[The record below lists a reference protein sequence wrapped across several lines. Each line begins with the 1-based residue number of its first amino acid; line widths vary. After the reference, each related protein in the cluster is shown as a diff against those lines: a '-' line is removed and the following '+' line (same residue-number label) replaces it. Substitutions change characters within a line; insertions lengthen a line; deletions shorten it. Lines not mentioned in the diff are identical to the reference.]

1 MVHLV
6 PVFWQPSSSVCLN
19 VSVLMQICFVSSEC
33 VPYVKTG
40 GLADVAGAL
49 PKSLAML
56 GHQVKVFLPLYESI
70 NTIEHDL
77 VFAHELSNIAVGIGD
92 STITFNTWYGHLPDS
107 EAEVYLID
115 CPHYYHRPTVYTND
129 HDEDERY
136 ILLQHAVPLIL
147 QRFNW
152 APDIVHCNDWQTGL
166 LPVFL
171 YEKYN
176 WDSLFR
182 QTATVMSIHNI
193 GYQGRFHDSAI
204 YKAGLSYDRY
214 YPGGPYEFENSFSFL
229 KTGLVYA
236 TVLSTVS
243 ETYAQEIQTPEYG
256 AGLEGLL
263 ASRRH
268 DLFGILNGVDTTDW
282 NPQTDPF
289 IAANYSLDTLDEK
302 QANKRAL
309 LDEFGLGYNPSTPT
323 IGIVSRFASQKG
335 FELLQLFL
343 NDLLQH
349 HDFQL
354 IVLGSGDTNLENFFR
369 WAAHAY
375 PHKVGAY
382 IGYNNR
388 LAHRIE
394 AGADMFLMP
403 SRYEPCGLNQ
413 MYSLAYGTIPIVR
426 KTGGLAD
433 TVHDQYETH
442 GNGNGISFYDFTPHA
457 LYTSMLRAFDLYRQ
471 PEVWHAMQSRGMT
484 TDFSW
489 QASAEKYVHMYEEA
503 IRRHQSY

>member
-1 MVHLV
+1 MR
-6 PVFWQPSSSVCLN
+6 
-19 VSVLMQICFVSSEC
+19 ICFVASEC

-49 PKSLAML
+49 PKSLTAL
-56 GHQVKVFLPLYESI
+56 GHEVKVFLPLYKSV
-70 NTIEHDL
+70 NTIDHNL

-92 STITFNTWYGHLPDS
+92 STITFSTWYGKLPDS

-115 CPHYYHRPTVYTND
+115 CPHYYHRSSTYTND
-129 HDEDERY
+129 EDEDERF
-136 ILLQHAVPLIL
+136 ILLQHAVLLIL

-176 WDSLFR
+176 WDALFHH
-182 QTATVMSIHNI
+182 TATVMSIHNI
-193 GYQGRFHDSAI
+193 GYQGRFHSRAV

-214 YPGGPYEFENSFSFL
+214 YAGGPYEFHNSFSFL
-229 KTGLVYA
+229 KVGLVYS
-236 TVLSTVS
+236 TLLSTVS
-243 ETYAQEIQTPEYG
+243 ETYAEEIQTEAYG

-263 ASRRH
+263 AARKN

-282 NPQTDPF
+282 NPETDRF
-289 IAANYSLDTLDEK
+289 IEVNYSLDTLDQK

-309 LDEFGLGYNPSTPT
+309 IEEMGLPYSPTTPT
-323 IGIVSRFASQKG
+323 VGIVSRFAGQKG
-335 FELLQLFL
+335 FELLQPFL
-343 NDLLQH
+343 DDMLRH

-354 IVLGSGDTNLENFFR
+354 VVLGSGDPQLEDFFR
-369 WAAHAY
+369 WAADAH
-375 PHKVGAY
+375 PHKVAAY

-388 LAHRIE
+388 LAHLIE

-413 MYSLAYGTIPIVR
+413 MYSLAYGTIPVVR

-433 TVHDQYETH
+433 TVHDHHETK
-442 GNGNGISFYDFTPHA
+442 GEGNGISFYDFTSHA
-457 LYTSMLRAFDLYRQ
+457 LYTSMLRAFELYKQ
-471 PEVWHAMQSRGMT
+471 PDIWYTMQERGMT
-484 TDFSW
+484 TDFTW
-489 QASAEKYVHMYEEA
+489 NASAQKYVQLYEEA
-503 IRRHQSY
+503 LRRHRST